1 MKRVVS
7 LYATH
12 SELYDQL
19 NERAAAYAAE
29 RGIAY
34 EWLPQEKWTV
44 ESAVAAL
51 EGADAGIIDV
61 ETYDSR
67 VFDRIKDRCKLLVR
81 YGVGFD
87 AVNLADATAAG
98 ITVARTAGAN
108 AESVAEMS
116 LTMMLA
122 AKRQLPHNRKVIES
136 GVWERSIG
144 GELFGK
150 KVGILG
156 FGAIGKKLAKLLSGF
171 EADVYVY
178 DPFLPDGVAESFG
191 AHKEELDRIFSECD
205 AISVNSPYTPE
216 THHLV
221 DARRIALMKPDAV
234 VVCTSRGN
242 IVDEDALADALRT
255 HRILG
260 AGLDV
265 FAQEPLPLDSPLIG
279 LDNVILTPHESAQ
292 TTDALWNIYARAIE
306 ICSDFFAGKELARAD
321 FLNPDVNKTA

>member
-51 EGADAGIIDV
+51 EGADAGIIDA
-61 ETYDSR
+61 ETYDRR

-242 IVDEDALADALRT
+242 IVDEDALADALRA

-292 TTDALWNIYARAIE
+292 TIDALWNIYARAIE